1 MLKGFFSGAVPVAIR
16 ALPRLEVMLGLYVS
30 HGLWDGLHY
39 GAYTALIQSLV
50 GSERFGLA
58 LSLSM
63 MTSGPSV
70 IAGPPFMGLARDLL
84 KEYGTLRCAQRHVTL
99 I

>member
-1 MLKGFFSGAVPVAIR
+1 MLLKGFFSGAVPVAIR
-16 ALPRLEVMLGLYVS
+16 ALRRLEVMLGLYAS

-63 MTSGPSV
+63 VTSGPPV

-84 KEYGTLRCAQRHVTL
+84 KEYCKLR
-99 I
+99 

>member
-16 ALPRLEVMLGLYVS
+16 VLRRLEVMLGLYGS

-63 MTSGPSV
+63 MTSGP
-70 IAGPPFMGLARDLL
+70 
-84 KEYGTLRCAQRHVTL
+84 
-99 I
+99 